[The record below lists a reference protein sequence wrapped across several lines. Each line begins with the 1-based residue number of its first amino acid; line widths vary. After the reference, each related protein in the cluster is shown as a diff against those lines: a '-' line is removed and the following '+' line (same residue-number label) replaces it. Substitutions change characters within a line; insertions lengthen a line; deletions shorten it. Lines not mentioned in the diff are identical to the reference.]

1 MGKVLKLILLSLT
14 AWPLFYATIF
24 LLSGSVDL
32 FRPLNRFIWLPF
44 LTAVIGVSI
53 IFFYFHEL
61 YHNHSINGQSKMKWF
76 LLFLFTGQ
84 FGMIFYWKKYI
95 W

>member
-1 MGKVLKLILLSLT
+1 MGKFFKLILLSLT
-14 AWPLFYATIF
+14 VWPLLYTAVFV
-24 LLSGSVDL
+24 LSGYIDL
-32 FRPLNRFIWLPF
+32 FRSLNKLIWLPF
-44 LTAVIGVSI
+44 LTATIGVSI

-61 YHNHSINGQSKMKWF
+61 YQNHSINGQSKMKWF

-84 FGMIFYWKKYI
+84 FGMIFYWKKNI